1 MYFFPNGYQRKKKTV
16 RNQTFLWNS
25 TEKKKTPDIIDP
37 CLKINHFYP
46 TQEENFFGRL
56 IRRNV
61 NNRCK
66 AVVNKLFNGME
77 SVQNIRAQE
86 MRLSLHSISI
96 LISYTR
102 AHYELS
108 SNYLLLFVA

>member
-1 MYFFPNGYQRKKKTV
+1 MDINGRKKLLEI
-16 RNQTFLWNS
+16 RLFCGIQLR
-25 TEKKKTPDIIDP
+25 KKKTPDIIDP

-66 AVVNKLFNGME
+66 AVVNKLFNGMK

-96 LISYTR
+96 PISYTR